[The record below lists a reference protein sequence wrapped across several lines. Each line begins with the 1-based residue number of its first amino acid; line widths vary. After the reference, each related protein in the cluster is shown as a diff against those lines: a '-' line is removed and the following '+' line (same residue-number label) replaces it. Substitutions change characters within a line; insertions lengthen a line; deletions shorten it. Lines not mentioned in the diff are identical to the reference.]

1 MLVTLSL
8 PAAKIMVYQ
17 QRTKTIAAAILEER
31 KPRDMER
38 VETLINKLR
47 TQLEGNAS
55 IDQLLVTV
63 QILQSELVHLKS
75 ITPQGNAV
83 SGPSPAVHISTNA
96 PSDARLK
103 QQEDS
108 GEKIVEVLQVDEA
121 ALEAELEE
129 IRKNAE
135 ALNQMGAVN
144 KPPMRFDP
152 MEEAPTLIQH
162 QAKKEQKPQAPPP
175 TIVREEETSLNEKL
189 KQSHTELS
197 DALSETSIKDLRK
210 GIGLNDR
217 FVFINE
223 LFRGDEVMYERS
235 IKTINGFAIYPEAE
249 YWIKR
254 ELKLKLGWMESN
266 PVVKQFDQLVRRR
279 FS

>member
-1 MLVTLSL
+1 M
-8 PAAKIMVYQ
+8 
-17 QRTKTIAAAILEER
+17 EER
-31 KPRDMER
+31 KPTDMER
-38 VETLINKLR
+38 VETLSNKLR
-47 TQLEGNAS
+47 EQLAANAS
-55 IDQLLVTV
+55 IDHLLVTV
-63 QILQSELVHLKS
+63 QLLQSELVHLKS
-75 ITPQGNAV
+75 ITPANKGEKD
-83 SGPSPAVHISTNA
+83 PAPALHISNLPA
-96 PSDARLK
+96 SSASVEA
-103 QQEDS
+103 EDS
-108 GEKIVEVLQVDEA
+108 GSEEKIVEVLQVDEA

-129 IRKNAE
+129 IKKNAE
-135 ALNQMGAVN
+135 ALNQMGTVN
-144 KPPMRFDP
+144 KPAIKFDP
-152 MEEAPTLIQH
+152 MEETPTLLQH
-162 QAKKEQKPQAPPP
+162 QSKKTEVTEKPSQSMA
-175 TIVREEETSLNEKL
+175 REEETSINDKL
-189 KQSHTELS
+189 KQQRTELS

-217 FVFINE
+217 FLFINE